1 LRLFIDSLDRL
12 SQGLNGLKPRG
23 RIENDANQALTP
35 DRIVALTTY
44 LQRAPLSTRFGN
56 TGNTKANNAMHKNR
70 LLTEWVLSGIM
81 PFIRNAVNGSTEL
94 DALYI
99 LVII

>member
-1 LRLFIDSLDRL
+1 
-12 SQGLNGLKPRG
+12 
-23 RIENDANQALTP
+23 
-35 DRIVALTTY
+35 
-44 LQRAPLSTRFGN
+44 
-56 TGNTKANNAMHKNR
+56 M

-81 PFIRNAVNGSTEL
+81 PFIHNAVNGSTEL